1 MFTLTAQAQTT
12 SCKIFVGTGCTSFSD
27 LIGAF
32 VLPTMQAIVIGV
44 AIIYLLM
51 GAIQY
56 ITSAGDEKA
65 AKVAQTTL
73 TNAAIGLAIALLV
86 VMIMQVLKSVLVGS
100 ATGDTQ
106 KLPDNLIPSA
116 KGGTSTSTKP

>member
-1 MFTLTAQAQTT
+1 MFTLTAQAAVGCQIFDGG
-12 SCKIFVGTGCTSFSD
+12 SCSTFSS
-27 LIGAF
+27 LIGDF
-32 VLPTMQAIVIGV
+32 VLPTMQAIVIGI

-100 ATGDTQ
+100 STAGSST
-106 KLPDNLIPSA
+106 LPSGIIPSA
-116 KGGTSTSTKP
+116 NP

>member
-1 MFTLTAQAQTT
+1 MFTLTASAQSTT
-12 SCKIFVGTGCTSFSD
+12 CTIFNGSGCTGFSQV
-27 LIGAF
+27 IGNFAI
-32 VLPTMQAIVIGV
+32 PTMQAIVIGF

-65 AKVAQTTL
+65 AKVAQQTL

-86 VMIMQVLKSVLVGS
+86 VMIMSVFKSVV
-100 ATGDTQ
+100 T
-106 KLPDNLIPSA
+106 
-116 KGGTSTSTKP
+116 

>member
-1 MFTLTAQAQTT
+1 MFTLTAQAAAGCQIFQGQ
-12 SCKIFVGTGCTSFSD
+12 SCKTFSS
-27 LIGAF
+27 LIGDF
-32 VLPTMQAIVIGV
+32 VLPTMQAIVIGI

-86 VMIMQVLKSVLVGS
+86 VMIMQVLKSVLTGS
-100 ATGDTQ
+100 STGGVSTA
-106 KLPDNLIPSA
+106 PTGLIPSN
-116 KGGTSTSTKP
+116 